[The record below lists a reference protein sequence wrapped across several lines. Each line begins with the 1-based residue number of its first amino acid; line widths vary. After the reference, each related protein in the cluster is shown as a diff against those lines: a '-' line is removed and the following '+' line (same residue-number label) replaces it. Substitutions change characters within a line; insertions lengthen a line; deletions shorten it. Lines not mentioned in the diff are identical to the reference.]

1 MDQNA
6 PSSRVKDDL
15 DQLRDENMNL
25 DHIERAKAQ
34 WQFIADAIPLLLCLI
49 DRSGRI
55 IRTNR
60 TLERW
65 GLGDVSTIKGASL
78 HGTLHP
84 ECMTADCYL
93 SDFESQILSSPKK
106 RAEVEAYDPFLERH
120 VAIKFQPTLSDG
132 LRPDLEEVLA
142 IVSVDDISDTK
153 RAEMHISEIQ
163 NGLRE
168 RVVQEMGKRIE
179 MEGLQSRLLNI
190 LSKTPN
196 FIATAAP
203 DGTLLY
209 LNQSGRNMLQ
219 LEETSTGKL
228 CIFDFL
234 TPKARGKMVSQ
245 ALPAA
250 LCNGVWTG
258 YSELLDR
265 HGQVVPTTQIVVA
278 HRNTDG
284 EFEGFSVVEQDM
296 SAWIQSEAALRS
308 SQEESRQLAAQL
320 LNVQEYER
328 QRIAADLHDVIGQSL
343 SLIKLSIDN
352 AAQMIRDGT
361 AEVAGDV
368 LTDLSARVKEA
379 LVEVRRISMDL
390 RPPMLDDL
398 GLLPTLSWF
407 FRELESACRG
417 ITVMKKIDIAES
429 AIPVSLKTTIFRLL
443 QEATNNIVKHAGAN
457 EIRIGLVHQANV
469 LELTVADNGHGF
481 DTGQSFKSDGT
492 GRGLGLR
499 SMKERAR
506 LSGGLYALE
515 SGAGQGTCIRIT
527 WPIVRPVSR

>member
-1 MDQNA
+1 
-6 PSSRVKDDL
+6 
-15 DQLRDENMNL
+15 MNL
-25 DHIERAKAQ
+25 DQIERAKTQ

-65 GLGDVSTIKGASL
+65 GLGNVSTIKGASL

-84 ECMTADCYL
+84 GCTAADCYL
-93 SDFESQILSSPKK
+93 SGFESQILRSRKM
-106 RAEVEAYDPFLERH
+106 RAEVEAYDPFLKRH

-132 LRPDLEEVLA
+132 GRPDLEEVLA

-153 RAEMHISEIQ
+153 RAEMHISEVQ

-179 MEGLQSRLLNI
+179 MEGLQSRLLSI

-219 LEETSTGKL
+219 LEDTCTGEL
-228 CIFDFL
+228 SIFDFL
-234 TPKARGKMVSQ
+234 TPKARGNMVSE

-250 LCNGVWTG
+250 LCNGVWRG
-258 YSELLDR
+258 CSELLDR
-265 HGQVVPTTQIVVA
+265 HGRLVPTTQIVVA
-278 HRNTDG
+278 HCNADG

-296 SAWIQSEAALRS
+296 SSWIQSEAELRS
-308 SQEESRQLAAQL
+308 SREESRQLAAQL

-328 QRIAADLHDVIGQSL
+328 KRIAADLHDVIGQSL

-361 AEVAGDV
+361 AEAAGDA
-368 LTDLSARVKEA
+368 LSDLSARVKEA

-407 FRELESACRG
+407 FRELESACHG
-417 ITVMKKIDIAES
+417 IKVVKRIDVAAG
-429 AIPVSLKTTIFRLL
+429 AIPVPLKTTIFRLL
-443 QEATNNIVKHAGAN
+443 QEATTNIVKHSGAN
-457 EIRIGLVHQANV
+457 EMRIGLLHHADV
-469 LELTVADNGHGF
+469 LELTVVDNGNGF
-481 DTGQSFKSDGT
+481 DTDQSFKNDDS

-499 SMKERAR
+499 SMQERAR
-506 LSGGLYALE
+506 LSGGIYALE
-515 SGAGQGTCIRIT
+515 SVAGQGTRICVT
-527 WPIVRPVSR
+527 WPLVRAVSG